1 MAQTMQARNAVSA
14 KMAECYVT
22 VNDKRYNLMSAINVE
37 VTFEK
42 NKTEVP
48 ILGRMNKGHKAT
60 SSTITGSA
68 EFHFNTS
75 LWRELAYTFQTT
87 GEDLY
92 FEMQI
97 TNEDITASDLGRQ
110 TIILYGCNFDSVL
123 LASFDADSDDVLTE
137 TMDFTVESFEM
148 PEKFNMMAGSS
159 VAQAD
164 APDATV
170 SQWL

>member
-22 VNDKRYNLMSAINVE
+22 IEGNRYNFMSAINLE

-42 NKTEVP
+42 NKTEIP
-48 ILGRMNKGHKAT
+48 ILGRMNRGHKAT

-68 EFHFNTS
+68 EFHLNTS
-75 LWRELAYTFQTT
+75 IWRELAYRFQET

-97 TNEDITASDLGRQ
+97 TNEDITASDIGRQ
-110 TIILYGCNFDSVL
+110 TIILYGCNFDSVT
-123 LASFDADSDDVLTE
+123 LAAFDADSDDVLTE
-137 TMDFTVESFEM
+137 SIDFTAERFEM
-148 PEKFNMMAGSS
+148 PEKYTLMDG
-159 VAQAD
+159 V
-164 APDATV
+164 
-170 SQWL
+170 L